1 MYCDLSV
8 SVLIRHIRLRCLI
21 SDVSNDKKNQIV
33 AVCKQIQTWEEVP
46 AKV

>member
-8 SVLIRHIRLRCLI
+8 SLLIRHIHLRSLI

-33 AVCKQIQTWEEVP
+33 AVCKEIQTWEEVT